1 MNLNQV
7 TIPVTDVER
16 SIAFYEKLGNRL
28 IVKSLPGYAR
38 FECPEGEATFSLHKI
53 DAIGSGSQVI
63 IYFEVKDLDI
73 VVQQLIDK
81 GVAIDELPEDK
92 NWLWR
97 EAKLN
102 DPDGNK
108 LILYYAGSN
117 RKDPPWRIKT

>member
-28 IVKSLPGYAR
+28 IVRSLPRYAR

-53 DAIGSGSQVI
+53 DTEPIASQVI
-63 IYFEVKDLDI
+63 IYFEVQHLDI
-73 VVQQLIDK
+73 FVQKLITA
-81 GVAIDELPEDK
+81 GIYIDEMPGDK
-92 NWLWR
+92 TWLWR
-97 EAKLN
+97 EAKLK

-108 LILYYAGSN
+108 LILYYAGKN
-117 RKDPPWRIKT
+117 RKNPPWRI